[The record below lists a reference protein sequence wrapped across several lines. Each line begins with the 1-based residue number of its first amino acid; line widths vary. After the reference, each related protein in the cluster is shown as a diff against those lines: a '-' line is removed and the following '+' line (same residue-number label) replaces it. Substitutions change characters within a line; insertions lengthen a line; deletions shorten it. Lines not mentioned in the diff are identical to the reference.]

1 MSMIMSGKKR
11 EKVKQIMKTPIINK
25 NKKIKIMISKEIK
38 NFINNKAVIKKIIS
52 KMNTYKIWT
61 HLKKINLKNMQKF
74 NQRMI
79 KSVDNQSLQNN
90 PNLVELIK
98 KK

>member
-11 EKVKQIMKTPIINK
+11 EKVKEIMKTPIINK

-79 KSVDNQSLQNN
+79 KSVDN
-90 PNLVELIK
+90 
-98 KK
+98 